1 MPEAWAKEC
10 DKSPSRGNCWPSIV
24 GRSPVELRTN
34 INSWNSFLPC
44 RMNRHRPPRLLKVE

>member
-34 INSWNSFLPC
+34 ITSWNSFLPC